1 MNFQS
6 FEALATNRNSVRKYT
21 AQPVPMEMIESIL
34 TVARSAPSGGNLQP
48 GKFVVMSGEPLQ
60 AFSDTLCAAIE
71 DGLEITEQYTYFPDP
86 MPRPLLRRQAET
98 AGALYKA
105 AGIDRKDVRARDDLF
120 LQNYRFFSAPIGIV
134 VTIDQRLGSGCY
146 MDMGMTLQTLLL
158 AAQAA
163 GLASC
168 GIGALANYGPFI
180 GEYLGLEDNEIVVCG
195 IALGYEETG
204 AAINQFR
211 TKRSPLKDYATFI
224 GRLTP

>member
-6 FEALATNRNSVRKYT
+6 FKALAINRKSVRKFT

-34 TVARSAPSGGNLQP
+34 TVARTAPSGGNLQP
-48 GKFVVMSGEPLQ
+48 GKFKVMAGKPLQ

-71 DGLEITEQYTYFPDP
+71 DGLDITEQYTYFPDP
-86 MPRPLLRRQAET
+86 MPRSMLRQQAET
-98 AGALYKA
+98 AASLFEA
-105 AGIDRKDVRARDDLF
+105 AGIDRKDTQARDDLF
-120 LQNYRFFSAPIGIV
+120 MQNYRFFDAPVGIV
-134 VTIDQRLGSGCY
+134 VTIDRRMGSGCY
-146 MDMGMTLQTLLL
+146 MDMGMTLQALLL

-180 GEYLGLEDNEIVVCG
+180 GECLGLEDDEIVVCG
-195 IALGYEETG
+195 IALGYEESD

-211 TKRSPLKDYATFI
+211 TKRLLLKDYATFT
-224 GRLTP
+224 GWRTP